1 METAAQ
7 RLRGG
12 QSGPRCQAGGR
23 TDQFDGA
30 GVVTGV
36 VVVVEV
42 VAEEE
47 VINISLP
54 LKN

>member
-1 METAAQ
+1 M
-7 RLRGG
+7 
-12 QSGPRCQAGGR
+12 
-23 TDQFDGA
+23 
-30 GVVTGV
+30 VIV
-36 VVVVEV
+36 VVLVVEEAEVALNHLEEDVVEV